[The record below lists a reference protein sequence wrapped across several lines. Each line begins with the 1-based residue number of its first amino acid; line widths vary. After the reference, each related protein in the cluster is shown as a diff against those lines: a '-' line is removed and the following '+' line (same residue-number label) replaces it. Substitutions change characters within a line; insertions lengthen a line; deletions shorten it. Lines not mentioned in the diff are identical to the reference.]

1 LKIAVII
8 LLILAPLQAFGA
20 SLLQETFDNTGLPGA
35 AYSTFDPSIF
45 DSVVRVG
52 ASGYSVRWSWEA
64 TEEEPTGVSTASRWS
79 LSQSTDD
86 LYLSFYWRLNS
97 DWQGSGWSFHPHLI
111 YITDELW
118 TNLSG
123 GTLRVYVELTGATMR
138 MVVGR
143 GETTSW
149 HETTANLSLSTWHR
163 VECWFKMN
171 TVGQANGEMKMWVD
185 GISAYD
191 SSSVTYRTDA
201 AVHFAAVSLG
211 PWMSNNNIGPD
222 YGQTMWMDSL
232 EMHDSMPIV
241 TTRKLNNVT
250 GVRVTLH

>member
-1 LKIAVII
+1 
-8 LLILAPLQAFGA
+8 
-20 SLLQETFDNTGLPGA
+20 LQETFDNQALPGA
-35 AYSTFDPSIF
+35 AYSTFSSEVF
-45 DSVVRVG
+45 DGTVRQG
-52 ASGYSVRWSWEA
+52 SSGYSAKWSWVA
-64 TEEEPTGVSTASRWS
+64 LAEEPTGVDTASRWS
-79 LSQSTDD
+79 LSQSTDE

-149 HETTANLSLSTWHR
+149 HETTGTLSLSAWHR

-171 TVGQANGEMKMWVD
+171 TVGQGNGEMKMWVD
-185 GISAYD
+185 GVSVYD
-191 SSSVTYRTDA
+191 SSSVTYRTDSG
-201 AVHFAAVSLG
+201 VHFAAVSLG

-222 YGQTMWMDSL
+222 YAQTMWMDSM
-232 EMHDSMPIV
+232 EVHDAMPIQS
-241 TTRKLNNVT
+241 TRKLQNVT